1 MRATI
6 WGCRGSVAAPGPE
19 TTRYGGNTAC
29 VELRLE
35 DGTVVI
41 LDAGTGLRP
50 LGLKLLAEEV
60 SEVHLLLSHF
70 HLDHLIG
77 LGFFSLLRV
86 GGATIHLWGPSSPGE
101 CVGTLI
107 GRYLSPPLFP
117 VRLSEAVSR
126 VQLHEVPS
134 SGGWCLGSA
143 RVVAGFVT
151 HRGPTV
157 GYRIEDGGRSLAYL
171 PDHEPGLRT
180 DLRNARSSDISGL
193 TIARGAD
200 VLLHDAQYTAEEYA
214 HRAGWGH
221 SSLEQ
226 AVEFAQRAEVGHL
239 IPFHHDPEHSDGDL
253 DVMEGECRSLWGGS
267 GDAPAFAHEGMDLP
281 LAVPASSPR
290 HAATPL
296 STGCSPVSTDWPEGA
311 DCGSPSTLRRC
322 RGSQSMIPGRATLPP
337 SRLRAGLDCPR
348 SRPWLVVRKVE
359 HGCDRR
365 QDRP

>member
-6 WGCRGSVAAPGPE
+6 WGCRGSVAAPGPD

-29 VELRLE
+29 VEVRLD

-50 LGLKLLAEEV
+50 LGLKLQAEEV

-86 GGATIHLWGPSSPGE
+86 GGATIHLWGPTSPGE
-101 CVGTLI
+101 SVGTLI

-143 RVVAGFVT
+143 RVAADFVT

-180 DLRNARSSDISGL
+180 DLRSARPSHISGYA
-193 TIARGAD
+193 IARRAD

-214 HRAGWGH
+214 HRTGWGH

-226 AVEFAQRAEVGHL
+226 VVEFARRAEVGQL

-253 DVMEGECRSLWGGS
+253 DAMESDCRSLWGRS

-281 LAVPASSPR
+281 LVVPASSPR
-290 HAATPL
+290 RAAATVPV
-296 STGCSPVSTDWPEGA
+296 GCSPVRTDWSQSA
-311 DCGSPSTLRRC
+311 DCGSSSSLPRC
-322 RGSQSMIPGRATLPP
+322 RGSQSIVRGRATLPT
-337 SRLRAGLDCPR
+337 SRLRAELGRPR
-348 SRPWLVVRKVE
+348 SRPWARCSE
-359 HGCDRR
+359 GRA
-365 QDRP
+365 

>member
-1 MRATI
+1 VRATI
-6 WGCRGSVAAPGPE
+6 WGCRGSVATPGPD

-29 VELRLE
+29 VEVRLD

-41 LDAGTGLRP
+41 LDAGTGLRA
-50 LGLKLLAEEV
+50 LGLKLQAEEV

-86 GGATIHLWGPSSPGE
+86 DGATIHLWGPSCPGQ
-101 CVGTLI
+101 CVGTVI

-134 SGGWCLGSA
+134 SGRWRLGSA
-143 RVVAGFVT
+143 WVAADFVT

-171 PDHEPGLRT
+171 PDHEPGLHT
-180 DLRNARSSDISGL
+180 DLCTAQPSGISGFA
-193 TIARGAD
+193 IARGAD

-214 HRAGWGH
+214 RRAGWGH

-226 AVEFAQRAEVGHL
+226 AVQFAQRAEVGRL
-239 IPFHHDPEHSDGDL
+239 IPFHHDPEHSDADL
-253 DVMEGECRSLWGGS
+253 DAMESECRSLWGRP
-267 GDAPAFAHEGMDLP
+267 GDAPAFAQEGMQLP
-281 LAVPASSPR
+281 LAVPTSPSR
-290 HAATPL
+290 PVATPIPA
-296 STGCSPVSTDWPEGA
+296 GCSPLRADWSQDA
-311 DCGSPSTLRRC
+311 SCRSSSTLPRC
-322 RGSQSMIPGRATLPP
+322 RGSQSIVRGRATLPP
-337 SRLRAGLDCPR
+337 SRLRAELGRPR
-348 SRPWLVVRKVE
+348 SRPWARCSE
-359 HGCDRR
+359 GRA
-365 QDRP
+365 

>member
-1 MRATI
+1 
-6 WGCRGSVAAPGPE
+6 V
-19 TTRYGGNTAC
+19 
-29 VELRLE
+29 RLD

-50 LGLKLLAEEV
+50 LGLKLQAEEV

-86 GGATIHLWGPSSPGE
+86 DGATIHLWGPSCPGE
-101 CVGTLI
+101 CVGTLVS
-107 GRYLSPPLFP
+107 RYLSPPLFP
-117 VRLSEAVSR
+117 VRLSEAASQ
-126 VQLHEVPS
+126 VQLHEIPS

-143 RVVAGFVT
+143 RVVADFVT

-180 DLRNARSSDISGL
+180 DLLNARSSHISGL
-193 TIARGAD
+193 ALARGAD

-214 HRAGWGH
+214 HRGGWGH

-226 AVEFAQRAEVGHL
+226 AVDFARRAEVGHL

-253 DVMEGECRSLWGGS
+253 DAMERECRRLWGRS
-267 GDAPAFAHEGMDLP
+267 GDAPAFAHEGMALP
-281 LAVPASSPR
+281 LAVPTSSPW
-290 HAATPL
+290 HTATPL
-296 STGCSPVSTDWPEGA
+296 RTGCSRVRADWSEDR
-311 DCGSPSTLRRC
+311 DCGSSSTLRRC
-322 RGSQSMIPGRATLPP
+322 RDSQSMVRGRATLPT
-337 SRLRAGLDCPR
+337 SRLHAGLGVRHHDR
-348 SRPWLVVRKVE
+348 GLVVRKVE
-359 HGCDRR
+359 HECDRR